1 MPATSSAHPLPAAA
15 PIPWNC
21 RCVLAAPK
29 EPQEVAAYCS
39 FRSGV
44 RLKSGLM
51 ESCDLKAS
59 FLQTRTI
66 MQVYVR
72 LILYANNLY
81 YSNQKLRNFS
91 VRKCVMKLLISSV
104 VARDPAT
111 LLLLFFC
118 ESSGYKLK
126 CYQFTTNFLRFN
138 RQNQQYVAFHLCVCT
153 KLWNLKSSYILYMKL
168 PCMMYY
174 TTLPI

>member
-1 MPATSSAHPLPAAA
+1 M
-15 PIPWNC
+15 
-21 RCVLAAPK
+21 LAAPK

-72 LILYANNLY
+72 LILYENNLY
-81 YSNQKLRNFS
+81 YSNQKLRKFS

-111 LLLLFFC
+111 FF
-118 ESSGYKLK
+118 
-126 CYQFTTNFLRFN
+126 FFANHPDTN
-138 RQNQQYVAFHLCVCT
+138 
-153 KLWNLKSSYILYMKL
+153 
-168 PCMMYY
+168 
-174 TTLPI
+174 

>member
-1 MPATSSAHPLPAAA
+1 MLNGSADLGACTVMPATSSAHPLPAAA

-59 FLQTRTI
+59 FVFWSKFL
-66 MQVYVR
+66 
-72 LILYANNLY
+72 ANPDN
-81 YSNQKLRNFS
+81 NAS
-91 VRKCVMKLLISSV
+91 VREANIV
-104 VARDPAT
+104 R
-111 LLLLFFC
+111 
-118 ESSGYKLK
+118 E
-126 CYQFTTNFLRFN
+126 
-138 RQNQQYVAFHLCVCT
+138 
-153 KLWNLKSSYILYMKL
+153 
-168 PCMMYY
+168 
-174 TTLPI
+174 